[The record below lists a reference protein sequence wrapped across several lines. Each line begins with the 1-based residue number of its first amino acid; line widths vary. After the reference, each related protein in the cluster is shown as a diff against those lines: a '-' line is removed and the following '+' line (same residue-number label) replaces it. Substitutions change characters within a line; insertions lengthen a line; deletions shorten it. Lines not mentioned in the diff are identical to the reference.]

1 MTHFGCQIH
10 EVHHCGLGKNTQLF
24 LLFEKV
30 QKVIKGSKT
39 SDLFVDEYM

>member
-1 MTHFGCQIH
+1 MTHSGCQIH
-10 EVHHCGLGKNTQLF
+10 EVNHRVLGKNTQLF

-39 SDLFVDEYM
+39 SELFVDEYM